1 MYCHVNVK
9 TGSRGTGQSAAAKY
23 DYISRA
29 GKYEA
34 ACQDEVVHL
43 ESGCMPAF
51 ASSDA
56 RLYWA
61 AADSHE
67 RSNGRL
73 FRSLTAA
80 LPNSLD
86 FAGRL
91 DLARSFAAHVTAG
104 ELPYTLVLH
113 AGLSKVAGKPDNPHL
128 HLVFSER
135 VNDGVDRAAEQ
146 WFRRAAPKGGD
157 PAAGGAKKSERT
169 KPRAWLEETRQAW
182 AAEMNVAFDRAGVS
196 DRVTS
201 ESHATQLARAREA
214 GDAAEEERLLLNP
227 PSAHIGPAA
236 KHRWEDRSPGTPELK
251 PDRVVEH
258 EEVSAAAREARSA
271 YARDAAEAA
280 EARRRV
286 EVLDAELAALEAEQR
301 RADAAARH
309 RQEAAARREAEQR
322 RAKEA
327 AARREAEQ
335 RRQEAAARREADQR
349 RDDAEWEEKRKARET
364 ALRRLPRGVELYLA
378 HLADL
383 DPKWNVNGNEDTTRG
398 NVDAALA
405 AAESDD
411 TRLGRLRDVLSDEAA
426 DARYRE
432 EFDRA
437 GRFTTADIDRALA
450 AAERDREERRQAEAA
465 QRKRR
470 AATGRR
476 VSRLERLFDAPG
488 GSEAFFA
495 ALDEQNP
502 SWRRTGTR
510 PSDID
515 RALDVAERARDADEP
530 PPWRHRLVLEAERAF
545 PGAASTAW
553 RDAGAGFSRSTET
566 GRRAGS
572 VSQTLSDRA
581 RARALAAE
589 RPEPPASRG
598 LVKRLFE
605 WLRERVQKML
615 GRFRPS
621 RAAHHQDRSR
631 GGDVEAAWSVAAER
645 AGRGWRQAGMLITAA
660 QAAARAWGDI
670 PLATDTIVSVAESIR
685 ARPATSAA
693 QRAVLEQINWKTA
706 PVVGRS
712 TEEVGLRGRCLGE
725 RKAAADER
733 HQQAL
738 GEWSAL
744 PRRRRWITRK
754 PERERPGLPSQREVA
769 AARDELV
776 GVVRAAMVTELERV
790 VPRPRP
796 PLAPARTPPAETV
809 RRHDAPSPPSRVPRS
824 DGEIERP
831 AEEKRPAPVP
841 PRDTSSRPAPATSPP
856 GRRPPRRDRGHEP
869 SF

>member
-9 TGSRGTGQSAAAKY
+9 TGSRGSGQSAAAKY

-91 DLARSFAAHVTAG
+91 DLARSFASHVTAG

-113 AGLSKVAGKPDNPHL
+113 AGLSKVEGKPDNPHL

-135 VNDGVDRAAEQ
+135 VNDGVERAAEQ

-169 KPRAWLEETRQAW
+169 KPKAWLEETREAW
-182 AAEMNVAFDRAGVS
+182 AAEMNQAFDRAGVT

-214 GDAAEEERLLLNP
+214 GDAAAEERLLLNP
-227 PSAHIGPAA
+227 PSVHIGPAA
-236 KHRWEDRSPGTPELK
+236 KHRWEDRSSGTPELK
-251 PDRVVEH
+251 PDRVVEY
-258 EEVSAAAREARSA
+258 EEASAAAREARA
-271 YARDAAEAA
+271 AHARDAAEAA
-280 EARRRV
+280 EGRRRI
-286 EVLDAELAALEAEQR
+286 EVLDAEVAALEAEQR
-301 RADAAARH
+301 RA
-309 RQEAAARREAEQR
+309 EAAARREAT
-322 RAKEA
+322 
-327 AARREAEQ
+327 ARREAE
-335 RRQEAAARREADQR
+335 RARAEAQWAKRE
-349 RDDAEWEEKRKARET
+349 EERKARRT
-364 ALRRLPRGVELYLA
+364 ALVRLPGGVELYLA

-383 DPKWNVNGNEDTTRG
+383 DPKWNVDGNDATTGG
-398 NVDAALA
+398 NIDAALD

-426 DARYRE
+426 DARFRRE
-432 EFDRA
+432 LGRCG
-437 GRFTTADIDRALA
+437 GRFGTADLDDALA
-450 AAERDREERRQAEAA
+450 TAERDQEERRQAEAA

-488 GSEAFFA
+488 GGEAFFA
-495 ALDEQNP
+495 ALDEQSP

-515 RALDVAERARDADEP
+515 RALDVAERGRDSDEP
-530 PPWRHRLVLEAERAF
+530 PPWRHRLVLEAERTF

-553 RDAGAGFSRSTET
+553 RDAGAGFNRSTET
-566 GRRAGS
+566 GRQAGR

-598 LVKRLFE
+598 LVKRLFD

-615 GRFRPS
+615 GRFRLS
-621 RAAHHQDRSR
+621 KAAHHQDRSP
-631 GGDVEAAWSVAAER
+631 GGDVEAPRTVAAER
-645 AGRGWRQAGMLITAA
+645 EPAERDLAGQLIAAASTAA
-660 QAAARAWGDI
+660 RQWGNTT
-670 PLATDTIVSVAESIR
+670 PATDTLIAAAASIG
-685 ARPATSAA
+685 ARRDTPAA
-693 QRAVLEQINWKTA
+693 QRAVLDQINWETA
-706 PVVGRS
+706 PSVGRS
-712 TEEVGLRGRCLGE
+712 TEAGGLRHRCLVE
-725 RKAAADER
+725 KRAAADER
-733 HQQAL
+733 HRQAL

-744 PRRRRWITRK
+744 PRRRRWMTRR
-754 PERERPGLPSQREVA
+754 PERERPGPPSRQEVA
-769 AARDELV
+769 AARGELF
-776 GVVRAAMVTELERV
+776 GVVRAAMAAELERV
-790 VPRPRP
+790 MPRPRP
-796 PLAPARTPPAETV
+796 PSEPARTPPAETM
-809 RRHDAPSPPSRVPRS
+809 RRPVAPSPPSAPLRS
-824 DGEIERP
+824 DGEVERP
-831 AEEKRPAPVP
+831 AGGKRPARVP
-841 PRDTSSRPAPATSPP
+841 SGDTSSRPAPATSSP
-856 GRRPPRRDRGHEP
+856 GRPPRRDRGHEP